1 MDCGTDFQNSDI
13 EIILNCLNFESAVR
27 SGAIWASR
35 LPLVKFE
42 KLLSRIY
49 SKGTMPANYGLICP
63 RPVGGAGALS
73 GDRHPSSVCLSD
85 VAYIGSNSKTKRPRK
100 TKHCTGVPQVTCDS
114 HTDFKVKR
122 SKVKVS
128 RGGGILWPPPS
139 RTACLYIDLCVCM
152 QLQHANACFR
162 QELHD
167 SEPLVG
173 RLRDV
178 LDRQRLLLSTRD
190 SKSGELNTSL
200 VFLIHYNKRYLEK
213 LMGCQLSLLRRSKQ

>member
-1 MDCGTDFQNSDI
+1 
-13 EIILNCLNFESAVR
+13 
-27 SGAIWASR
+27 
-35 LPLVKFE
+35 
-42 KLLSRIY
+42 
-49 SKGTMPANYGLICP
+49 
-63 RPVGGAGALS
+63 
-73 GDRHPSSVCLSD
+73 
-85 VAYIGSNSKTKRPRK
+85 
-100 TKHCTGVPQVTCDS
+100 
-114 HTDFKVKR
+114 
-122 SKVKVS
+122 
-128 RGGGILWPPPS
+128 
-139 RTACLYIDLCVCM
+139 M

-190 SKSGELNTSL
+190 SKSGELNTLL